1 MFCFRVWGSV
11 YFDTLCFLNINAKV
25 KKKSKQNIHVAN
37 RSRPH
42 ANPVESYRNK
52 LYRCGFQPY
61 VQSGTIEPL
70 NPEFGSFTIKFPFK
84 ELSLVLRHVSGRLSF
99 FASAYVGWKMGCLG
113 PKGRRKKSNTLTF
126 WKKNKRPRI
135 FNKCLNFS

>member
-25 KKKSKQNIHVAN
+25 KKKKSKQNIHAAN

-70 NPEFGSFTIKFPFK
+70 NPEFGSFIIKFPFK

-99 FASAYVGWKMGCLG
+99 FCLCLRGLENGLLG
-113 PKGRRKKSNTLTF
+113 PEG
-126 WKKNKRPRI
+126 
-135 FNKCLNFS
+135 